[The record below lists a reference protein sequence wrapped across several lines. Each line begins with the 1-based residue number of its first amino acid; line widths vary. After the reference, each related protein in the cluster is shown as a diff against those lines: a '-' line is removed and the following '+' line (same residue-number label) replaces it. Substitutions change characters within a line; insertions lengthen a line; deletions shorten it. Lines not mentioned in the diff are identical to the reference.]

1 MKHGMEGT
9 RLYHIWCGMKCRCSC
24 PTNKDYPNYGG
35 RGIDVCEEWKNDFS
49 VFMKWAFANGY
60 TDELTLDR
68 IDTNGNYCPGNCRWA
83 TNLTQQNNKRTSH
96 YIEYNGEKH
105 TIAEWARIL
114 GLRRD
119 TLRQRV
125 LASWP
130 LDKILSSNKRKYT
143 RKK

>member
-1 MKHGMEGT
+1 MDGT
-9 RLYHIWCGMKCRCSC
+9 RLYHIWGGMKCRCSC

-35 RGIDVCEEWKNDFS
+35 RGIGVCEEWKNDFS
-49 VFMKWAFANGY
+49 AFMKWAFENGY

-68 IDTNGNYCPGNCRWA
+68 IDTNGNYCPENCRWV
-83 TNLTQQNNKRTSH
+83 TNLVQQNNKRTSH
-96 YIEYNGEKH
+96 YIEHNGEKH
-105 TIAEWARIL
+105 TIAEWARML

-125 LASWP
+125 LAGWP

-143 RKK
+143 RKNNF